1 MTGGQGTA
9 GLHRSPC
16 RPAPGTDGL
25 LGAETLSSVGNLWPR
40 AGQQP
45 AWPTS
50 QKAAQPGPGPRPGC
64 WVPALSA
71 QGVGSASPGRSLD
84 PRALGQQACEAW
96 CWVTLPSSSQRL
108 WGVSSWLQALGPVG
122 VDLGGQGLW
131 VLECFPR
138 PFLQGPVPTTLPV
151 ACSDPVSVPQELVTP
166 WALSPHTTDHS
177 LGPPTSQPCWSPL
190 GPLPPTPVLAPSDHC
205 LTPGP
210 LSPHPAPQPLAPV
223 LSTGNHLT
231 PKGIWISY

>member
-1 MTGGQGTA
+1 MTGDQGTA

-50 QKAAQPGPGPRPGC
+50 RKAAQPGPGPRPGC

-84 PRALGQQACEAW
+84 PRALGRQACEAW
-96 CWVTLPSSSQRL
+96 CWVALPSSSQRV
-108 WGVSSWLQALGPVG
+108 WGVSSWLQALGPVR

-138 PFLQGPVPTTLPV
+138 PLLQGPVPPTLPV
-151 ACSDPVSVPQELVTP
+151 ACSDPLSLPPRSWSPPGPSPLTP
-166 WALSPHTTDHS
+166 LITH
-177 LGPPTSQPCWSPL
+177 LGPPLPNPAGHPWDPFLPPQSLLPLTTVSPL
-190 GPLPPTPVLAPSDHC
+190 DPCPCTPLPSPWPLPA
-205 LTPGP
+205 LTAVCPPGP
-210 LSPHPAPQPLAPV
+210 PPP
-223 LSTGNHLT
+223 
-231 PKGIWISY
+231 Y